1 MGIGIAIADTDLPKV
16 EVLGKEY
23 YYHEIKKGESI
34 YGIAKQHDWDLNELI
49 RLNPT
54 AVSEMKKGTRLYYP
68 TGRVTVVTDMP
79 AEEPSEADSISVEPI
94 MHHVKRGETVY
105 SIARQYNI
113 PVSQIYES
121 CPNSKKGIK
130 AGETLVIK
138 QTPGSNAGSIIY
150 YQIKPGDT
158 LYSLARRYQTSVE
171 EILKINPGISETN
184 FRSGNT
190 IKIAANSEGH
200 KIRTELVD
208 EERVASLESYKVG
221 KNENWNDIARKT
233 GVDVETLKDANEDVV
248 KPKKNDVVNVPVVE
262 TVQVE
267 KEYVEIDPREQTSEG
282 IKELYD
288 SIHGI
293 DSQKAIENEVRVA
306 LVLDQPTAK
315 KDIEFTRGF
324 LTALDGMKREK
335 FKIDFKVIDGRG
347 ASEKTTEI
355 LDAFKPNLIIAT
367 ADKSFPVYLAE
378 YGNANNVEVVNSFDL
393 RNELCEENASM
404 VQVLSPSSFFNQQM
418 GEQLAEDYGNRQIVM
433 VGSVDKSDGIADAFL
448 NNVESAGVQ
457 KVDVDKLSNYNVT
470 DDGRY
475 LFYCY
480 PTRKDEVADIMQGV
494 ANLKESTPF
503 ADIVVVGRPNW
514 VTLVDNM
521 GDKFGEAG
529 VIVPSRVWFDTDSSE
544 GKKFVKQF
552 SELFGSGPLKS
563 FPNFAASG
571 YDIANYF
578 IPVVAG
584 NGGDFNRGLTYGERE
599 MVQGDIRLHRINN
612 WGGFTNRVNYF
623 LKFRPGGYVD
633 KIMIR

>member
-1 MGIGIAIADTDLPKV
+1 MKSSIRLFLCGGLLSMGIGIAIADTDLPKV

-200 KIRTELVD
+200 KVRTELVD

-293 DSQKAIENEVRVA
+293 DAQKAMENEVRVA

-335 FKIDFKVIDGRG
+335 FKIVFKVIDGRG

-433 VGSVDKSDGIADAFL
+433 VGSADKSDGIADAFL
-448 NNVESAGVQ
+448 NNVESSGVQ
-457 KVDVDKLSNYNVT
+457 KVYVDKLYNYN
-470 DDGRY
+470 
-475 LFYCY
+475 
-480 PTRKDEVADIMQGV
+480 
-494 ANLKESTPF
+494 
-503 ADIVVVGRPNW
+503 
-514 VTLVDNM
+514 
-521 GDKFGEAG
+521 
-529 VIVPSRVWFDTDSSE
+529 
-544 GKKFVKQF
+544 
-552 SELFGSGPLKS
+552 
-563 FPNFAASG
+563 
-571 YDIANYF
+571 
-578 IPVVAG
+578 
-584 NGGDFNRGLTYGERE
+584 
-599 MVQGDIRLHRINN
+599 
-612 WGGFTNRVNYF
+612 FT
-623 LKFRPGGYVD
+623 
-633 KIMIR
+633 